1 MLNIGEVKRKGAART
16 AERDRRLELGPQG
29 ARRSC
34 PSRPSRTPVLRGETR
49 EKVTGCGSLYVTVN
63 EDDFGPR
70 EVFANMG
77 KAGGCASA
85 STEAI
90 GRLISLAFRYGV
102 PPDKIVKQL
111 KGIRCHVPLGFGP
124 NQILSCP
131 DAIGKA
137 LADKY
142 HLAAGQRAP
151 RPWASWRCPSP
162 SPREPARLR
171 RSHRARGRLHGVPVL
186 RVLQVL
192 VATGGRFAAD
202 RRDQATAG

>member
-1 MLNIGEVKRKGAART
+1 MPV
-16 AERDRRLELGPQG
+16 
-29 ARRSC
+29 
-34 PSRPSRTPVLRGETR
+34 RPSRSPVLRGETR

-70 EVFANMG
+70 EIFANMG

-111 KGIRCHVPLGFGP
+111 RGIRCHVPLGFGP

-142 HLAAGQRAP
+142 HLDERQRRQGRGSAGDAH
-151 RPWASWRCPSP
+151 
-162 SPREPARLR
+162 RLR
-171 RSHRARGRLHGVPVL
+171 AGGLSGLRRRHRARGRLHGLPGVRL
-186 RVLQVL
+186 LQVR
-192 VATGGRFAAD
+192 VG
-202 RRDQATAG
+202 